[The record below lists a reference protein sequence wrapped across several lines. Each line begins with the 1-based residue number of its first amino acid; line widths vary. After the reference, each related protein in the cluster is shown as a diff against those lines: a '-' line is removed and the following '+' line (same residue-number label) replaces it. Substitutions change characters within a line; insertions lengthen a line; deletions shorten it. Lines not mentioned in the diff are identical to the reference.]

1 MDQAAGLRTR
11 AVRASRPV
19 PSAQAGTTL
28 MVVGPPSCLAAVRAL
43 FKHWHHQGYRWLS
56 DPDGWCM
63 VPVSP
68 DSAYLATLAAEQP
81 RWALWVDRDAEA
93 FRRGLATLTA
103 LRQHGGPRRLLAV
116 HHPDVPRRGLIENL
130 RQVAASRLE
139 IDLLVFAK

>member
-1 MDQAAGLRTR
+1 
-11 AVRASRPV
+11 
-19 PSAQAGTTL
+19 
-28 MVVGPPSCLAAVRAL
+28 MVVGPQGCLDTVRAL
-43 FKHWHHQGYRWLS
+43 LKQWHHQGYRWLS
-56 DPDGWCM
+56 DPDGWRL

-68 DSAYLATLAAEQP
+68 HSAHLATLATEQP

-103 LRQHGGPRRLLAV
+103 LRQQGGPRRLLAV